1 MRTFFLKSV
10 LIGSLLWSENGIGQV
25 QFQEIAQQL
34 GIEHMHLSNEFIGGG
49 VAIFDFNN
57 DGLQDIYLT
66 GGDLPDKLL
75 KNVGNFQFQ
84 DVSASSGIASIV
96 NEGSVGVTTG
106 DIDNDGYR
114 DVLVTGD
121 RNYSSKLI
129 RNNGNGTF
137 TELVSAINDGDDWKS
152 AASFGDIDQDG
163 FLDVYIG
170 SYVDH
175 VGFILDNN
183 NQIIG
188 FEHKCSPNHLY
199 QNNGD
204 LSFSD
209 VSEQYGVADTGCALA
224 VAFTDFDFDYD
235 PDLILANDF
244 GQWVLP
250 STVFENQG
258 QTPMLDV
265 GQQVGMDMQIYGM
278 GIAIGDYDRDS
289 DLDYYQTNLGRN
301 VLSNNQQGVFTDV
314 TTAAN
319 VENDSVGQLLV
330 TSWGTFFF
338 DADNDGWPDLFVGNG
353 QIDAADII
361 ANVLQDS
368 NKLYLNNGDNT
379 FSDITATANVGS
391 VQRARGAAYGD
402 LNNDGK
408 LDIVVQNVHEYF
420 DSTNV
425 EIYANISVSGNW
437 LGVKLRGVL
446 SNRDAFGSRV
456 RVVVDGVSTVAE
468 VDGGSSHASQN
479 SSIVHFGLGTSTMA
493 DSVIVTFPSGIEQYL
508 VDVTANQ
515 TVTVVEDV
523 AVGIAGYQT
532 EIEFSIRYAS
542 QKALLKSAISGQV
555 KVQFLDVSGK
565 LIYEGTIEVVKGLN
579 PLPELEMLAS
589 GTYLLRLDFNGTT
602 QTLRLLNGAR
612 F

>member
-188 FEHKCSPNHLY
+188 FEHKCS
-199 QNNGD
+199 
-204 LSFSD
+204 
-209 VSEQYGVADTGCALA
+209 
-224 VAFTDFDFDYD
+224 
-235 PDLILANDF
+235 
-244 GQWVLP
+244 
-250 STVFENQG
+250 
-258 QTPMLDV
+258 
-265 GQQVGMDMQIYGM
+265 
-278 GIAIGDYDRDS
+278 
-289 DLDYYQTNLGRN
+289 
-301 VLSNNQQGVFTDV
+301 
-314 TTAAN
+314 
-319 VENDSVGQLLV
+319 
-330 TSWGTFFF
+330 
-338 DADNDGWPDLFVGNG
+338 
-353 QIDAADII
+353 
-361 ANVLQDS
+361 
-368 NKLYLNNGDNT
+368 
-379 FSDITATANVGS
+379 
-391 VQRARGAAYGD
+391 
-402 LNNDGK
+402 
-408 LDIVVQNVHEYF
+408 
-420 DSTNV
+420 
-425 EIYANISVSGNW
+425 
-437 LGVKLRGVL
+437 
-446 SNRDAFGSRV
+446 
-456 RVVVDGVSTVAE
+456 
-468 VDGGSSHASQN
+468 
-479 SSIVHFGLGTSTMA
+479 
-493 DSVIVTFPSGIEQYL
+493 
-508 VDVTANQ
+508 
-515 TVTVVEDV
+515 
-523 AVGIAGYQT
+523 
-532 EIEFSIRYAS
+532 
-542 QKALLKSAISGQV
+542 
-555 KVQFLDVSGK
+555 
-565 LIYEGTIEVVKGLN
+565 
-579 PLPELEMLAS
+579 
-589 GTYLLRLDFNGTT
+589 
-602 QTLRLLNGAR
+602 
-612 F
+612 